1 MKWLV
6 IVIFAGV
13 STEGNKDLY
22 VFTKPTFETATQCQ
36 ADISDPAIIPILVN
50 KVMKDNGFRQI
61 EKVVCMEENDFI
73 ELYEESWKNWKEKK
87 EVISLGSS

>member
-13 STEGNKDLY
+13 SIEGNKDLY
-22 VFTKPTFETATQCQ
+22 VFTKPTFETAVQCQ

-61 EKVVCMEENDFI
+61 EGVVCMKENDFI
-73 ELYEESWKNWKEKK
+73 ELYEESWKQKK
-87 EVISLGSS
+87 DKVL

>member
-1 MKWLV
+1 MS
-6 IVIFAGV
+6 A
-13 STEGNKDLY
+13 EGNKDLY
-22 VFTKPTFETATQCQ
+22 VFTKPTFETAAQCQ

-61 EKVVCMEENDFI
+61 ERVVCMEENDFI

-87 EVISLGSS
+87 EVI

>member
-22 VFTKPTFETATQCQ
+22 VFTKPTFETAAQCQ

-61 EKVVCMEENDFI
+61 ERVVCMEENNFI

-87 EVISLGSS
+87 EVI